1 MNAETDV
8 DDEEKKH
15 LLDRMINLIDNE
27 DETVTYALVSCGN
40 R

>member
-8 DDEEKKH
+8 DEEKKH

-27 DETVTYALVSCGN
+27 EETVTYAFVSSGN